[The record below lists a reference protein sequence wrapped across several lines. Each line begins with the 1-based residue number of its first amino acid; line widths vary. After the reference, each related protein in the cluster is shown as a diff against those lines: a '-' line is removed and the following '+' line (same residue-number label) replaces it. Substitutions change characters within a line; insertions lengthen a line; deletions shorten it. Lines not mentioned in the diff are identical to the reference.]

1 MYNIQMGRGKKNKIN
16 REKHGPDFDAVF
28 SYDPQI
34 ISSRIGHSLLAT
46 GNHGLAALGFY
57 AGKIHTVVFT
67 KRDRNI
73 RIISQ
78 RRSNRKEE
86 RAYESAKEKSDTGS

>member
-1 MYNIQMGRGKKNKIN
+1 MIFEWDEAKNRIN

-28 SYDPQI
+28 TFDWENALVADRTRRGDGEP
-34 ISSRIGHSLLAT
+34 RF
-46 GNHGLAALGFY
+46 AALGLY

-73 RIISQ
+73 RIISL